1 MNMQAILKQ
10 VQKMQSDM
18 MKEKQKLDEEIFEI
32 QKSFVDVSAYGNK
45 KIKSIKINIETIS
58 KEDIELLED
67 LIVVSINELSDKID
81 NETEKRL
88 GKYTKGMPGMF

>member
-1 MNMQAILKQ
+1 MNMQAIIKQ
-10 VQKMQSDM
+10 AQKMQSDM
-18 MKEKQKLDEEIFEI
+18 MKEKQKLDEELFEI
-32 QKSFVDVSAYGNK
+32 QKSFVDVSVYGNK
-45 KIKSIKINIETIS
+45 KIKKIKINLENIS

>member
-1 MNMQAILKQ
+1 MNMQAIIKQ
-10 VQKMQSDM
+10 AQKMQSDM
-18 MKEKQKLDEEIFEI
+18 MKEKQKLDEELFEI

-45 KIKSIKINIETIS
+45 KIKKIKINLENIS